1 MDGWMDGRTDGWKD
15 GRTDGRAYGQK
26 GVGTDG
32 RTDGR
37 TNVRTHGWTNGQTD
51 GRTDGW
57 TDGRMDGRTIV
68 FMEPVVEI
76 SVSFII
82 KNTFMAS
89 CKMISNVS
97 SSAVAGFPFVRIIMR
112 SNDTWTAKIK

>member
-1 MDGWMDGRTDGWKD
+1 
-15 GRTDGRAYGQK
+15 
-26 GVGTDG
+26 
-32 RTDGR
+32 
-37 TNVRTHGWTNGQTD
+37 
-51 GRTDGW
+51 
-57 TDGRMDGRTIV
+57 MDGRTIV

-112 SNDTWTAKIK
+112 SNDTWTTKIK